1 MPARPRTA
9 SSEDLL
15 SGKLVQLGNLLLRSA
30 AARYRKRFGLRTEE
44 WRILALLG
52 SDESLALTEEDALTA
67 EKLAL
72 VHNDPF
78 DRMLIGQ
85 AIMQGMTILTPDAV
99 FREYPVRVVW

>member
-1 MPARPRTA
+1 MILDPDNDVYLSAVSAWEIARKC
-9 SSEDLL
+9 LV
-15 SGKLVQLGNLLLRSA
+15 GKLKLDGPASTVVRESREA
-30 AARYRKRFGLRTEE
+30 AG
-44 WRILALLG
+44 I
-52 SDESLALTEEDALTA
+52 ESLALTEEDALTA

-72 VHNDPF
+72 VHKDPF